1 MFKLKAVISLFTLA
15 VLLSGTAHASNN
27 VTEAY
32 SFCKTAVKEKYGDE
46 TRISMKGSKKFA
58 GTLTVKLS
66 VVLPAGEARQSMLC
80 KIDASKASNNLML
93 TDRKGNAL

>member
-1 MFKLKAVISLFTLA
+1 MFKLKAVISTFTLA

-46 TRISMKGSKKFA
+46 TRISMKGSKRFA

-66 VVLPAGEARQSMLC
+66 VVPAGEARQRMLC